1 MPVTFPATSR
11 RPLFLTGAGAAFAI
25 AAATSFNAWAQTVD
39 GAQIY
44 VSAGCV
50 GCHGANGEGGVGP
63 ALAGNANVDDATDVL
78 NRIIHGGGIM
88 PAFGDQLSDEEIAA
102 VATYIR
108 NSWGNETIDAAQVPD
123 ARANPPPAT
132 P

>member
-1 MPVTFPATSR
+1 MRGKVLGISR
-11 RPLFLTGAGAAFAI
+11 RLLVSTGFGAALMAGAV
-25 AAATSFNAWAQTVD
+25 TSFNALAQTVD
-39 GAQIY
+39 GAQVFI
-44 VSAGCV
+44 SAGCV

-63 ALAGNANVDDATDVL
+63 ALAGNPEVDDATYVV

-102 VATYIR
+102 VATYVR
-108 NSWGNETIDAAQVPD
+108 NSWGNETIDAAQVTEI
-123 ARANPPPAT
+123 RANPPPAA